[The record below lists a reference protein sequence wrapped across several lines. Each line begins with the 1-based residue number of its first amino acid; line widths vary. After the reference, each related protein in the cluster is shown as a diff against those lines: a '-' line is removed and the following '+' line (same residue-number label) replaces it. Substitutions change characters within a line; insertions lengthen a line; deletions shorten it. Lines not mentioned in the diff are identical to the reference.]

1 MAAGEVWLHVQSPP
15 RDFGAHIRR
24 EGDVPLSGRGQ
35 RNNSSLLE
43 LIACL
48 IEAVR
53 ETYMLVRTTIDPG
66 MATVR
71 KHHRFVSTGGLP
83 AKTQAHEAPH
93 R

>member
-1 MAAGEVWLHVQSPP
+1 MAAGEVRLHVQSPP
-15 RDFGAHIRR
+15 RDFGAHIKR

-35 RNNSSLLE
+35 RNSSLLE
-43 LIACL
+43 PIACL

-66 MATVR
+66 MAIVK
-71 KHHRFVSTGGLP
+71 KHHRFVSTCGLL
-83 AKTQAHEAPH
+83 AKTQAHKAPH